1 MERPWVGLLALGL
14 WVGAQGVWLGE
25 GYRLE
30 FLGESRF
37 VPGLWV
43 AGLGFLAV
51 NMWVLGVVVEDVG
64 RIGEARRESGKVDGS
79 RGEERK
85 EKSTAGDQG
94 REVKT

>member
-1 MERPWVGLLALGL
+1 MGLLALGL

-37 VPGLWV
+37 VPGLWM

-64 RIGEARRESGKVDGS
+64 RIEQREGGNMGGEGSERRK
-79 RGEERK
+79 
-85 EKSTAGDQG
+85 A
-94 REVKT
+94 KT